1 WLTRAGT
8 AETAALIRLSDDPE
22 HAAGEL
28 LAAAELWAPHF
39 LRHEFR
45 CRWGA
50 GEALVRAGRH
60 ADAVRVLED
69 VEARAEQ
76 FEFAPLLGRLRR
88 SLRLA
93 GVRRS
98 APRTV
103 NGDVTARER
112 EILDL
117 VAKGL
122 SNPEIAPRLGIGT
135 PTVA

>member
-1 WLTRAGT
+1 M
-8 AETAALIRLSDDPE
+8 
-22 HAAGEL
+22 
-28 LAAAELWAPHF
+28 
-39 LRHEFR
+39 
-45 CRWGA
+45 
-50 GEALVRAGRH
+50 
-60 ADAVRVLED
+60 RVLED

-76 FEFAPLLGRLRR
+76 FEFAPLLGRIRR

-122 SNPEIAPRLGIGT
+122 SNPEIARRLGIGT
-135 PTVA
+135 PTVADAIASASRKLGAKNRAQAAALVRR